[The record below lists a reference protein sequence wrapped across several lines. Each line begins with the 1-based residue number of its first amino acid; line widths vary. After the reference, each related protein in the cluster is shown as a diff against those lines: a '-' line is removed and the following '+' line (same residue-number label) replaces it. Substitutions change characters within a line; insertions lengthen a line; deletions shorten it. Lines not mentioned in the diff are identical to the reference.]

1 MRSQFFRANVGIVVA
16 RADGCVLVFERTDK
30 PGQWQLPQGGLDAGE
45 EPTEASLR
53 ELQEE
58 TGITPELVELVA
70 EHPDWLA
77 YELPPGRRR
86 SKTGRG
92 QVQKWFLYRFL
103 GSDADIDLSPP
114 RGEQQEFGAF
124 RWVPMSDLLEEVWE
138 VRRPIYG
145 ALLEAW
151 SELL

>member
-1 MRSQFFRANVGIVVA
+1 MA

-77 YELPPGRRR
+77 YELPPDRRR

-103 GSDADIDLSPP
+103 GADADIDLSPP
-114 RGEQQEFGAF
+114 KGERQEFSAF
-124 RWVPMSDLLEEVWE
+124 RWVPLSDLLEEVWE